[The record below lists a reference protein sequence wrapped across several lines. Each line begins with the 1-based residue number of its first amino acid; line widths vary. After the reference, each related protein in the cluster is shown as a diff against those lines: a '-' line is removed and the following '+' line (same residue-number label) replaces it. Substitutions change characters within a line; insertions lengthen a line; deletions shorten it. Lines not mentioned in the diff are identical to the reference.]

1 MGSLRGEK
9 NKRGKIDQK
18 IISSKISVEVI
29 TMASIEDQNSKMA
42 RDTINNI
49 IKVNCM
55 IILKAK
61 LISNINYRINDSTI
75 TKTGIILKATIML
88 SISVQH
94 ADVVSLASNIKK
106 MLITVNL
113 LVIDGTKTGR
123 RLEISTANS
132 KGKKKR
138 SKNASLETRE
148 SITRCETNL
157 STMLASVASSL
168 KSSVSERKSIL
179 LLTRKIVSLILGYK
193 STQADKTFLAA
204 VEAANKLGN
213 KKANVIKKIT

>member
-49 IKVNCM
+49 IKVSCM

-88 SISVQH
+88 SFSVQH

-106 MLITVNL
+106 MLITVNF
-113 LVIDGTKTGR
+113 LVIVGTKTGR